1 LACFVH
7 ATVGSVSERKGFL
20 DMKCMMVAVSR
31 EKKFLDFGVRAQK
44 FGSIRQAREG
54 GDILGLLSKT

>member
-1 LACFVH
+1 
-7 ATVGSVSERKGFL
+7 
-20 DMKCMMVAVSR
+20 MKCMMVAVSR